1 MPFTGSAW
9 GPNYSS
15 DQSYGVQN
23 TNTGRAGGVPN
34 TGGGSNYAGAVAS
47 VAGAVISGFFES
59 RNQARQMESDANRQ
73 AASARYQSYMQ
84 DVDRYNQQQDR
95 AYVEGGIAEYGREYT
110 GRQPV
115 MAPPRTNPGTRPVDP
130 YTRPRG

>member
-1 MPFTGSAW
+1 MPFYGSAW
-9 GPNYSS
+9 GPNYSA

-34 TGGGSNYAGAVAS
+34 TGGSTFDYS
-47 VAGAVISGFFES
+47 GAVISGFFES
-59 RNQARQMESDANRQ
+59 RNRSADQASAAKRDE
-73 AASARYQSYMQ
+73 ASARYASYMQ
-84 DVDRYNQQQDR
+84 DVDRYHQQQDR
-95 AYVEGGIAEYGREYT
+95 GYVEGGISNYRSEYG